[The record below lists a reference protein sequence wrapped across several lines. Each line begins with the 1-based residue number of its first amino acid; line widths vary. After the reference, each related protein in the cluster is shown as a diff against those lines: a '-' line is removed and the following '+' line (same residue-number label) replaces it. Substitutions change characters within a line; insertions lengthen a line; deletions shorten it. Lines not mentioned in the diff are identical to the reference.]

1 LWPDT
6 AGTIRLKVKEIFQ
19 KGLAPARPHA
29 SVAVPLIVIIIVII
43 VMPARP
49 HASVAIPL
57 IVIIVIIIVMP
68 ACGHPP
74 RALKD
79 LVEFPTLQPDSA
91 TLRTVINLHALAL
104 SDLHLH
110 HACRAQQHILFP
122 LCYGLLLR
130 CTLSLQ
136 CIMTEGSIPLSCGIS
151 SYYRLMGV

>member
-19 KGLAPARPHA
+19 KGLAPAR
-29 SVAVPLIVIIIVII
+29 S
-43 VMPARP
+43 

-57 IVIIVIIIVMP
+57 IVIIVIIIMPARSHASVAIPLIVIIVIIVMP
-68 ACGHPP
+68 ACRHPP
-74 RALKD
+74 SALKD
-79 LVEFPTLQPDSA
+79 LVEFPTLQPDAA

-104 SDLHLH
+104 SNLHLH

-136 CIMTEGSIPLSCGIS
+136 CIMTEDSVPLSCGIS

>member
-19 KGLAPARPHA
+19 KGLAPARTHA
-29 SVAVPLIVIIIVII
+29 SVAVPLIVII

-49 HASVAIPL
+49 HASVAVPL
-57 IVIIVIIIVMP
+57 IVIIIIIVMP

-74 RALKD
+74 SALKD
-79 LVEFPTLQPDSA
+79 LVEFPTLQPDAA

-136 CIMTEGSIPLSCGIS
+136 CIMTEGSVPLSCGIS